1 MFSSISF
8 HILLKNVEVLSGL
21 SNIFVSPGVC
31 VFGGRGH
38 MFFLVCVCGMWYV
51 CVCGVCGVFVVCVQ
65 CLCLV
70 CVYGVGG
77 VCVWCVYTVWC
88 VYGVCLSGDLRTEK
102 WGAPILLFSSFLSPH
117 LSGVDT
123 DPRGQMGPAH
133 TECV

>member
-8 HILLKNVEVLSGL
+8 HMLLKNVEVLSGL

-38 MFFLVCVCGMWYV
+38 MVFFV
-51 CVCGVCGVFVVCVQ
+51 GVCGVSVVCVQ

-70 CVYGVGG
+70 CVYGVGC
-77 VCVWCVYTVWC
+77 VCVWCAYTVWC
-88 VYGVCLSGDLRTEK
+88 VYGVCLSGDVRTEK

-133 TECV
+133 MECV